1 MSTVIV
7 RRQERR
13 EAPEMPQ
20 GEIVLQPPPEIP
32 ELASDGLQQMLTYL
46 PMLAMTFGMVAMMSG
61 SGSGALRWVG
71 GGAMG
76 LGMGG
81 MALGQLARGKGDR
94 KLRLNGQRRDYLRY
108 LGQVRRNVRRAAR
121 AQRDALEWA
130 SPQPAALWWVMSANQ
145 RARVW
150 ERRPQD
156 ADFGSLRLG
165 TGTQQLAVR
174 LVPPQTKPA
183 EDLDPLC
190 AGALRRFVRT
200 HARVPELPVGMSL
213 RAFSRVDVAG
223 DPDAGRGMVR
233 AMVAQLAVFHSPED
247 VRICVCA
254 PPDRMRWWDWVKWLP
269 HSRHATERDAAGPV
283 RLMAGTLQQLEGML
297 GADLK
302 DRPRFSPGKGG
313 SLPYHVVIVDGA
325 LARPDDQLGG
335 DGVDGVTLIDVA
347 GIPPASA
354 DAATLRLQVDAGRLG
369 MVTRDRAG
377 ADFVSLIGAPDT
389 LSQAEAEALAR
400 ELAPLRPARGGAPE
414 DDALAVNTT
423 LTTLLGIADPQA
435 LDLAGLWRSR
445 PERSRLRVPVGLDA
459 SGQPVEL
466 DIKESAQGGMG
477 PHGLV
482 IGATGSGKSELLR
495 TLVLGLALTHPPE
508 ALNFVLVDFKGGATF
523 LGLEGLS
530 HVSAVITNLEQE
542 LPLVDRMRDALHGEM
557 VRRQELLRSAGNYA
571 SVRDYERD
579 RERGTELDPLPTL
592 FVVVDEFSELLA
604 AKPEFIDLFVM
615 IGRLGRSLGVHL
627 LLASQRLEESR
638 LRGLDTQLSYRI
650 GLRTFSAAESRI
662 VLGVPDAYELPSA
675 PGSGY
680 LKVDVAG
687 MTRFK
692 AAYVS
697 GPAEPEPMPRTASP
711 RRYAP
716 AVVPYGPEYISPG
729 ELPAATAVPLPVA
742 ADLVAGDGAFT
753 RPAISGTGPLPQESA
768 APQETLLDRVVRQLA
783 GQGQAARR
791 IWLAPLGL
799 PPALNVLLP
808 PLFITPRGC
817 TTDDERWRGRLQA
830 VAGIV
835 DRPFEQRRDPLW
847 ADLSGAAG
855 HVGVAGGPQSGKSTM
870 MRTLI
875 CSLALLHTPEEV
887 QFYGLDFGGG
897 TVGALAG
904 LPHVGGVAT
913 RQQADRVRRTVAE
926 LQALL
931 DRREHEF
938 ASHGIESI
946 TAYRS
951 MRASGE
957 IAGDGFGDVFLVVD
971 GWLTIRQEFE
981 QLETAIT
988 ALAARGLGYGIHV
1001 IAATNKWSE
1010 FRPGI
1015 RDLLGTKFEL
1025 RLGDPYESE
1034 MGRGLAMNVPERSPG
1049 RGLTRDGLHFQTA
1062 LPRIDGQ
1069 PAVEGLPDAV
1079 RKLVE
1084 TVEVAWPGRRAPEVR
1099 MLPEVFPAAGL
1110 PSAAQAPAA
1119 VPFGI
1124 DETTLSPVSLDFSA
1138 DPHFLVLGD
1147 MESGKSNLLRLVAEG
1162 IVTRH
1167 PPERARLIV
1176 VDYRRSLLD
1185 AADTEHRIGYAAS
1198 SSAASSLVSDAR
1210 EALLE
1215 RLPSARLTADELRAR
1230 SWWKGAD
1237 LYLVVDDYDLVA
1249 GATNP
1254 LLPIVDLLP
1263 QARDIGLH
1271 VILSRSAGGAGRAM
1285 FEPVVQRLR
1294 EMGTPTLLMSASKDE
1309 GQLFGV
1315 RPQALP
1321 AGRGYLVARRGV
1333 PRLVQTAL
1341 ASEVSRVGDAP

>member
-1 MSTVIV
+1 M
-7 RRQERR
+7 
-13 EAPEMPQ
+13 
-20 GEIVLQPPPEIP
+20 
-32 ELASDGLQQMLTYL
+32 ASDGLQQMMTYL

-81 MALGQLARGKGDR
+81 MALGQMARGKGDR

-156 ADFGSLRLG
+156 PDFGSLRLG

-190 AGALRRFVRT
+190 AGALRRFIRT
-200 HARVPELPVGMSL
+200 HGRVPGLPVGMSL
-213 RAFSRVDVAG
+213 RAFSRVSAGG
-223 DPDAGRGMVR
+223 DPDAARGMVR
-233 AMVAQLAVFHSPED
+233 AVIAQLAVFHSPDD

-254 PPDRMRWWDWVKWLP
+254 PPDRIREWEWVKWLP
-269 HSRHATERDAAGPV
+269 HTLHATERDAAGPV
-283 RLMAGTLQQLEGML
+283 RLMAGSVQQLEGML
-297 GADLK
+297 GAELK
-302 DRPRFSPGKGG
+302 DRPRFSPGRDYQSGGG

-325 LARPDDQLGG
+325 PVRPGDQLGG
-335 DGVDGVTLIDVA
+335 DGVDGVTLIDVT
-347 GIPPASA
+347 GSYPGPA
-354 DAATLRLQVDAGRLG
+354 DAATLRLQVAAGQLG
-369 MVTRDRAG
+369 MVTQDRAG
-377 ADFVSLIGAPDT
+377 AEVLSRIGAPDT
-389 LSQAEAEALAR
+389 LSLAEAEALAR
-400 ELAPLRPARGGAPE
+400 ELAPLRPARGGAPG

-423 LTTLLGIADPQA
+423 LTTLLGIADPEA
-435 LDLAGLWRSR
+435 LDLPGLWRSR
-445 PERSRLRVPVGLDA
+445 PARSRFRVPIGLDA
-459 SGQPVEL
+459 GGQAVEL

-508 ALNFVLVDFKGGATF
+508 VLNFVLVDFKGGATF
-523 LGLEGLS
+523 LGLDGLN

-579 RERGTELDPLPTL
+579 RERGATLDPLPTL

-627 LLASQRLEESR
+627 LLASQRLEEGR

-662 VLGVPDAYELPSA
+662 VLGAPDAYELPSA

-680 LKVDVAG
+680 LKVNVAG

-697 GPAEPEPMPRTASP
+697 GPAEPEPLPRS
-711 RRYAP
+711 AP
-716 AVVPYGPEYISPG
+716 LHFAAAVVPYGPEYVS
-729 ELPAATAVPLPVA
+729 
-742 ADLVAGDGAFT
+742 
-753 RPAISGTGPLPQESA
+753 
-768 APQETLLDRVVRQLA
+768 PQETTAPPAALLPGTADGAPAELAVRETESLAREDTAHQESLLDRVVRQLA
-783 GQGQAARR
+783 GQGEAARR

-870 MRTLI
+870 LRTLI

-887 QFYGLDFGGG
+887 QFYCLDFGGG

-926 LQALL
+926 VQTVA

-938 ASHGIESI
+938 ASRGIESI
-946 TAYRS
+946 AAYRS

-957 IAGDGFGDVFLVVD
+957 IAGDSFGDVFLVVD
-971 GWLTIRQEFE
+971 GWLTVRQEFE

-1034 MGRGLAMNVPERSPG
+1034 MGRALAMNVPERSPG

-1069 PAVEGLPDAV
+1069 PSVDGLPDAV

-1099 MLPEVFPAAGL
+1099 MLPDVFPAAGL
-1110 PSAAQAPAA
+1110 PTAEQAPAA

-1147 MESGKSNLLRLVAEG
+1147 MESGKSNLLRLAAEG
-1162 IVTRH
+1162 IVARY
-1167 PPERARLIV
+1167 PPDRARLIV
-1176 VDYRRSLLD
+1176 IDYRRSLLD
-1185 AADTEHRIGYAAS
+1185 AGDSEHRIGYAAS
-1198 SSAASSLVSDAR
+1198 SSAAASLVADAR

-1215 RLPSARLTADELRAR
+1215 RLPSASLTADELRAR

-1237 LYLVVDDYDLVA
+1237 LYLIVDDYDLVA
-1249 GATNP
+1249 GASNP
-1254 LLPIVDLLP
+1254 LLPMVDLLP

-1271 VILSRSAGGAGRAM
+1271 LILARSAGGAGRAM

-1309 GQLFGV
+1309 GQLFGIK
-1315 RPQALP
+1315 PQALP
-1321 AGRGYLVARRGV
+1321 AGRGYLVARRGA

-1341 ASEVSRVGDAP
+1341 ASEVSRAGNAPSL